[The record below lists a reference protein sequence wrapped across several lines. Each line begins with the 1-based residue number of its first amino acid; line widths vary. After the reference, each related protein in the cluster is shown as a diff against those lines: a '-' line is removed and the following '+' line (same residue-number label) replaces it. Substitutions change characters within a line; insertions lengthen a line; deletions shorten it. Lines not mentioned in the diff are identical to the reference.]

1 MKKLGLIC
9 LVAILGFVAWGDSKD
24 SQAESNANSRE
35 LQSIDSNDSQVESS
49 DLALDSSDLNAQSSE
64 STTDSHIDSSE
75 SVQSLAWEKADC
87 DFLMK
92 LWGITKERCDMLDS
106 SPDIAIIEA
115 KNIEQTYQRLLLDDD
130 YWTLKIKEFLLS
142 ELPMKNHTHTDKLT
156 SEGVEKYTT
165 TYKWKDEKTLEI
177 HIQHPDDCTDDYYIF
192 FDLGNGRVKIM
203 RNQET
208 C

>member
-1 MKKLGLIC
+1 MKKLSLVI
-9 LVAILGFVAWGDSKD
+9 LVAILGFSACGDSKD
-24 SQAESNANSRE
+24 SHESQT
-35 LQSIDSNDSQVESS
+35 LDSNESQIESS
-49 DLALDSSDLNAQSSE
+49 DLARDSSDLNAQSSE

>member
-1 MKKLGLIC
+1 MKKISLLFF
-9 LVAILGFVAWGDSKD
+9 VAILGFVACGDSKD
-24 SQAESNANSRE
+24 SKDSQDSHESQTINAN
-35 LQSIDSNDSQVESS
+35 NSQVESNES
-49 DLALDSSDLNAQSSE
+49 SADSSIDSSANPQDSSKSNAQ
-64 STTDSHIDSSE
+64 SSE

-106 SPDIAIIEA
+106 SPDIATIEA
-115 KNIEQTYQRLLLDDD
+115 KNIEQAYQRLLLDDD

>member
-1 MKKLGLIC
+1 MKTLS
-9 LVAILGFVAWGDSKD
+9 LVFFVAVLSVAFVGCGNSKD
-24 SQAESNANSRE
+24 SQDSRKSQT
-35 LQSIDSNDSQVESS
+35 LDSNESQIESS
-49 DLALDSSDLNAQSSE
+49 NLARDSSDLNAQSSE

-75 SVQSLAWEKADC
+75 STKSLAWEKADC

-106 SPDIAIIEA
+106 SPDITIIEA

>member
-1 MKKLGLIC
+1 MKKFS
-9 LVAILGFVAWGDSKD
+9 VMFFVAVLSIAFVACGDSKD
-24 SQAESNANSRE
+24 SHESQT
-35 LQSIDSNDSQVESS
+35 LDSNESQIESS
-49 DLALDSSDLNAQSSE
+49 DLARDSSDLNAQSSE
-64 STTDSHIDSSE
+64 STTDSHIDSSK
-75 SVQSLAWEKADC
+75 STKSLAWEKADC

-106 SPDIAIIEA
+106 SPDIATIEA
-115 KNIEQTYQRLLLDDD
+115 KNIEQAYQRLLLDDD

>member
-1 MKKLGLIC
+1 MKKLSL
-9 LVAILGFVAWGDSKD
+9 LFFVAILGFSACGDSKD
-24 SQAESNANSRE
+24 SKDSQDSHESQTINAN
-35 LQSIDSNDSQVESS
+35 NSQVESNES
-49 DLALDSSDLNAQSSE
+49 SADSSIDSSANPQDSSKSNAQSSE
-64 STTDSHIDSSE
+64 ST
-75 SVQSLAWEKADC
+75 QSLVWELVDC
-87 DFLMK
+87 EFLMK
-92 LWGITKERCDMLDS
+92 LWGITEKDCSVM
-106 SPDIAIIEA
+106 DIPPYFATIDAE
-115 KNIEQTYQRLLLDDD
+115 NIKQAYQQLLLIDD
-130 YWTLKIKEFLLS
+130 YWTLRKTKFLLKK
-142 ELPMKNHTHTDKLT
+142 LPMKNHTHTDKLT

>member
-1 MKKLGLIC
+1 M
-9 LVAILGFVAWGDSKD
+9 AILGFSACGDSKD
-24 SQAESNANSRE
+24 SHESQT
-35 LQSIDSNDSQVESS
+35 LDSNESQIESS
-49 DLALDSSDLNAQSSE
+49 DLARDSSDLNAQSSE
-64 STTDSHIDSSE
+64 STTDSHIDSNE

-115 KNIEQTYQRLLLDDD
+115 KNIEQAYQRFLLDDD

>member
-1 MKKLGLIC
+1 MKKLS
-9 LVAILGFVAWGDSKD
+9 LVILMAILGFVACGESKD
-24 SQAESNANSRE
+24 SHESQT
-35 LQSIDSNDSQVESS
+35 LDSNESQIESS
-49 DLALDSSDLNAQSSE
+49 DLARDSSDLNAQSSE

-106 SPDIAIIEA
+106 SPDIATIEA
-115 KNIEQTYQRLLLDDD
+115 KNIEQAYQRLLLDDD